1 MTRWEGLRDSL
12 GTCTLLRWMVVG
24 VLLLSFVCVLICKL
38 VAEVHT
44 LRMRSGT
51 RWLEADL
58 AWENVYRVNL
68 VNLDVV
74 VCGCGRWTSCEV
86 TLCINHYFWKLIL
99 GLVKHSLTAIFDIL
113 KTLPRRMIGIFR
125 PYRWYWGLWGAVHHH
140 VKLLNF
146 CWSPAWVVRLLRK
159 FILV

>member
-1 MTRWEGLRDSL
+1 
-12 GTCTLLRWMVVG
+12 MVVD

-58 AWENVYRVNL
+58 ARENVYRVNL

-74 VCGCGRWTSCEV
+74 VCGCGR
-86 TLCINHYFWKLIL
+86 
-99 GLVKHSLTAIFDIL
+99 
-113 KTLPRRMIGIFR
+113 
-125 PYRWYWGLWGAVHHH
+125 
-140 VKLLNF
+140 
-146 CWSPAWVVRLLRK
+146 
-159 FILV
+159 